1 MNMIQRTKK
10 RYNDYLAKGQS
21 ADAYFNTTSQ
31 YGGRRHKS
39 WTCASKALTLLSE
52 DSPGMKDPRVI
63 F

>member
-1 MNMIQRTKK
+1 MFGRSGVGVPSIGSRVYTNV
-10 RYNDYLAKGQS
+10 QS
-21 ADAYFNTTSQ
+21 NVNQSR